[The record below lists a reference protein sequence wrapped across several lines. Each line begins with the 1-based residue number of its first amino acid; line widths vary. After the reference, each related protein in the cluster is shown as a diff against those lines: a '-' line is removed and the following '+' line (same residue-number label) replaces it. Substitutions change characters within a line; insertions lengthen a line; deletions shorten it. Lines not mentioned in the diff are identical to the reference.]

1 MIPND
6 KPPTY
11 VKIGSQFLIVFFIRF
26 FINVAQN
33 ILIPFAFAVLIAI
46 LLLPVANFFES
57 KNVGKV
63 TFIEITILLA
73 VAFVTGI
80 IYALILILGVM
91 IGRAL
96 IGISGLFLSV
106 PALALVKIVCDHIES
121 LKPWGLLMGDDT
133 TYSKK
138 ICFIKGFNV

>member
-1 MIPND
+1 M
-6 KPPTY
+6 
-11 VKIGSQFLIVFFIRF
+11 
-26 FINVAQN
+26 
-33 ILIPFAFAVLIAI
+33 LIAI

-63 TFIEITILLA
+63 TSIGITILFA

-80 IYALILILGVM
+80 IYALILILGVI
-91 IGRAL
+91 IGGAL

-121 LKPWGLLMGDDT
+121 LKPWGFDAT
-133 TYSKK
+133 CSKK
-138 ICFIKGFNV
+138 YAL